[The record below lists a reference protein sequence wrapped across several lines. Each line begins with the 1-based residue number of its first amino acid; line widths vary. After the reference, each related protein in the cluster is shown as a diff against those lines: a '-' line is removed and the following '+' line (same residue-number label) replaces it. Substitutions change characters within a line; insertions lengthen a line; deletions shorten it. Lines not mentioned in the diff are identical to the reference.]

1 VQHHG
6 EGLLREIQN
15 QALVDAIKADYR
27 TADLPEGERAM
38 LDYVA
43 KLTLTPGEMVETDIH
58 ALRATGFS
66 DSGIL
71 DINQITGFFAWC
83 NRTVDGLGV
92 ELEDFWNDPDDI
104 TNI

>member
-1 VQHHG
+1 MQHHG
-6 EGLLREIQN
+6 EGLLRETQD
-15 QALVDAIKADYR
+15 QELVDAIKADYR
-27 TADLPEGERAM
+27 TAELTNADRAM

-43 KLTLTPGEMVETDIH
+43 KLTVTPSQSTESDIT
-58 ALRATGFS
+58 ALRTVGFS

-92 ELEDFWNDPDDI
+92 ELEDFWNDPGL